1 MTDIAN
7 FNDLDTGP
15 IIKINIA
22 EFSVPTIDFAPNRTW
37 TDADLPDADLPKFS
51 ETDLPTLIA
60 DPLTQFYNTTTT
72 KQSNS
77 SALPVINEAF
87 LPDTQTT

>member
-15 IIKINIA
+15 IIKTNIA

-37 TDADLPDADLPKFS
+37 TDADLPDADLPQIFR
-51 ETDLPTLIA
+51 
-60 DPLTQFYNTTTT
+60 Y
-72 KQSNS
+72 
-77 SALPVINEAF
+77 
-87 LPDTQTT
+87 